1 MYSTCLF
8 CHGDLGANVAIEHF
22 PVGRR
27 LAFDASKGRLWVVC
41 RKCER
46 WNLTPLEERW
56 EAIEECERSFRDTR
70 LRVATDEIGLARLTE
85 GLELIRIGKP
95 LRPEFAAWRYGDQF
109 GRRRRKN
116 IVRTGVVVAAA
127 ATVPFLG
134 PAFGITLGGAGVYGM
149 QLANFGGAF
158 YRSRRVIA
166 RVPDDNGTPLSIR
179 MSEAERTVI
188 LGPTRDAPWGLRVT
202 HRASRDRAARWWNY
216 VKDQDTTEVHGE
228 TAIRIAGHLLPR
240 LNRASAPARK
250 VKAAVAFATKY
261 EAQSRVFEEAA
272 RIAASRRNWNDFSK
286 EPFLKNLPAEMR
298 LALEMVSHE
307 ESERRAMDGELA
319 LLESA
324 WKEAEEIAAIS
335 DDMFL
340 PEEVSQRLAELKKR

>member
-1 MYSTCLF
+1 
-8 CHGDLGANVAIEHF
+8 V
-22 PVGRR
+22 
-27 LAFDASKGRLWVVC
+27 
-41 RKCER
+41 
-46 WNLTPLEERW
+46 
-56 EAIEECERSFRDTR
+56 
-70 LRVATDEIGLARLTE
+70 
-85 GLELIRIGKP
+85 
-95 LRPEFAAWRYGDQF
+95 
-109 GRRRRKN
+109 
-116 IVRTGVVVAAA
+116 
-127 ATVPFLG
+127 
-134 PAFGITLGGAGVYGM
+134 
-149 QLANFGGAF
+149 
-158 YRSRRVIA
+158 
-166 RVPDDNGTPLSIR
+166 
-179 MSEAERTVI
+179 RTVI
-188 LGPTRDAPWGLRVT
+188 LGPTRNAPWGLRVT

-228 TAIRIAGHLLPR
+228 TAIRVAAHLLPR

-340 PEEVSQRLAELKKR
+340 PEEISQRLAELKKP